1 LVEIDLNQF
10 DLAGMEQMNGEISQ
24 IQFTP
29 TENQVL
35 SLIEDVSDR
44 LNNENM
50 KNSKKGG
57 AIEIGFFDISEMS
70 AATQTL
76 YLIGILA
83 ALAGALSLFY
93 QFLVAAPEEEEKARL
108 RKLEERKQKKASK
121 KV

>member
-1 LVEIDLNQF
+1 
-10 DLAGMEQMNGEISQ
+10 M
-24 IQFTP
+24 
-29 TENQVL
+29 L

-70 AATQTL
+70 GATQAL
-76 YLIGILA
+76 YLIGILGGLAA
-83 ALAGALSLFY
+83 ALSVFY
-93 QFLVAAPEEEEKARL
+93 NFLVAAPEEEEKARL
-108 RKLEERKQKKASK
+108 RKMEERKQKRASK